1 MKKKHNRSL
10 KSNTTGLDK
19 GPQDCF
25 MNIAKG
31 RPYLGH
37 GRRCGLM
44 SLEWKKKKKRR
55 FRGDGRHGVSTVL
68 VAYVCVNFLPLLN
81 LLS

>member
-1 MKKKHNRSL
+1 
-10 KSNTTGLDK
+10 
-19 GPQDCF
+19 

-44 SLEWKKKKKRR
+44 SLEWKKKKEAKIQGGWQTWR
-55 FRGDGRHGVSTVL
+55 FYSFGRIC
-68 VAYVCVNFLPLLN
+68 VCEFSPALKPPLLN
-81 LLS
+81 ILHYTATLSRFSFLF